1 MGSLR
6 WRGEGEEGVTLVE
19 VLITVLLLGVVVAI
33 ASPALLSGFNVVN
46 QTDEDTRGLAD
57 IKLFVERMSRD
68 LRAARKVY
76 PTSTLKKLD
85 IWIDYNSDYKASA
98 DENVTWAL
106 EAQGS
111 GPLFNVVRSTDAGGS
126 ELASQTVINGMSFTY
141 CAPPASAPAC
151 QTPPPEG
158 TRFVQVN
165 VEYDAEPGRDGS
177 VKTAGFDIRLRNVQ

>member
-1 MGSLR
+1 MGSLCC
-6 WRGEGEEGVTLVE
+6 RGERGVTIVE
-19 VLITVLLLGVVVAI
+19 LLITVLLIGVVIAI

-76 PTSTLKKLD
+76 ATSIADRMTL
-85 IWIDYNSDYKASA
+85 WIDYNSDYKATP
-98 DENVTWAL
+98 DEKVTWGL
-106 EAQGS
+106 EAQAS
-111 GPLFNVVRSTDAGGS
+111 GPLFNVVRTTAAGGS
-126 ELASQTVINGMSFTY
+126 ELASQTVINGMNFTY
-141 CAPPASAPAC
+141 SPAPEA
-151 QTPPPEG
+151 